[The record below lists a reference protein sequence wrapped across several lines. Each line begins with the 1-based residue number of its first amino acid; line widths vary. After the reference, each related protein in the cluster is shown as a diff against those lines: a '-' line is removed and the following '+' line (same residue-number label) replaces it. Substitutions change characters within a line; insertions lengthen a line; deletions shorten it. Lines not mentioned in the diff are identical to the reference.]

1 MLREDFRLLAERP
14 VPHLSLSLARTENEM
29 REAQALRY
37 KVFAEEMG
45 ARLPTSE
52 PGIDK
57 DIFDPYCDHL
67 LVRDNTT
74 LEVVG
79 TYRILS
85 PKQARKIGGYYAE
98 SEFDLTRLYH
108 IYDRLVEVGR
118 SCVHPAYRQ
127 GATISLLW
135 AGLTRYMQQHHY
147 DYLMGCASIGMHDGG
162 HAAASIYRRLSLEHM
177 SPIEWRVFPR
187 HALPLAAL
195 DQTRNAPLPPLIK
208 GYMRVGCYVCGEP
221 AWDPDFN
228 TADLLVMLPMSL
240 MNKRYARHYLE
251 QAA

>member
-1 MLREDFRLLAERP
+1 MLREDFRLLTERP
-14 VPHLSLSLARTENEM
+14 TPHLSVTLAQTESEV

-37 KVFAEEMG
+37 RVFAEEMG
-45 ARLPTSE
+45 ARLPTRE

-67 LVRDNTT
+67 LVRDNITQ
-74 LEVVG
+74 EVVG

-85 PKQARKIGGYYAE
+85 PGQARKIGGYYAE

-108 IYDRLVEVGR
+108 VYDRLVEVGR

-127 GATISLLW
+127 GGTISLLW
-135 AGLTRYMQQHHY
+135 AGLARYMQQHNY
-147 DYLMGCASIGMHDGG
+147 DYVMGCASIGMSDGG
-162 HAAASIYRRLSLEHM
+162 HAAASIYRRLSLEYM

-187 HALPLAAL
+187 FALPLGAL

-221 AWDPDFN
+221 SWDPDFN

-240 MNKRYARHYLE
+240 MNKRYARHFLE
-251 QAA
+251 HTE